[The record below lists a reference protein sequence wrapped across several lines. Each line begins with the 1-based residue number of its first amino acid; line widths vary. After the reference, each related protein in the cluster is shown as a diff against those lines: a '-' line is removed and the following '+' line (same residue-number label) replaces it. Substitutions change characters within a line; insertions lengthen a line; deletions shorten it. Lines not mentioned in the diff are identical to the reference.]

1 MANYKL
7 LELRFEHPSNARLNL
22 FTREL
27 WTGLV
32 IKCADHQGRFLDNPA
47 LIMAAI
53 FPYEFG
59 KITFEMIEQA
69 LMELEAQNW
78 IMRYEAAGMHLIQI
92 LQWWEG
98 NSIAYS
104 NPSLYPAMLGWTD
117 RIRHNVKGKL
127 FSENWNGHKEESPII
142 GQPFKPT
149 SLPTSLPTVEMNP
162 TPTPTPTPNRRRRH
176 LKSDKDK
183 NAAADADLVE
193 KIFLAAG
200 VSITHRDELKG
211 RNDIFPKDCWAMLAW
226 AFSQE
231 NIRKPGT
238 IMAIDLLDGQRAPAN
253 WYNESAWT
261 IIPLEIRQAGG
272 LTITVISSDTDQRNA
287 GNIARPSDAGLNSGS
302 VIQGEDKQE
311 NQQSLVAIRI
321 SKPDETITPQ
331 VEQWWQSVQ
340 GQLKMEMPKA
350 AFDQWVQDTAPLHF
364 SDGILQIMAKTRI
377 SRQWLEERLSSTAI
391 RLLSGI
397 ANQNISIEFVT
408 REETSL

>member
-1 MANYKL
+1 
-7 LELRFEHPSNARLNL
+7 
-22 FTREL
+22 
-27 WTGLV
+27 
-32 IKCADHQGRFLDNPA
+32 
-47 LIMAAI
+47 
-53 FPYEFG
+53 
-59 KITFEMIEQA
+59 
-69 LMELEAQNW
+69 
-78 IMRYEAAGMHLIQI
+78 
-92 LQWWEG
+92 
-98 NSIAYS
+98 
-104 NPSLYPAMLGWTD
+104 
-117 RIRHNVKGKL
+117 
-127 FSENWNGHKEESPII
+127 
-142 GQPFKPT
+142 
-149 SLPTSLPTVEMNP
+149 
-162 TPTPTPTPNRRRRH
+162 
-176 LKSDKDK
+176 
-183 NAAADADLVE
+183 
-193 KIFLAAG
+193 
-200 VSITHRDELKG
+200 
-211 RNDIFPKDCWAMLAW
+211 MLAW